1 MPEIPH
7 SSLTGTSLHEPKG
20 VATATVGRVYIS
32 DGAGSGVWTQW
43 PTGYGLY
50 HDSKVSP
57 SVQTITSTASP
68 IENDGAGSKTTEAL
82 LPRQIRGSGSLWDTT
97 TDDITPIA
105 AGDLYNL
112 TILFN
117 VAAKTGSPN
126 ELTFYLT
133 DDGTGTPTSILT
145 ERYVNLTKT
154 PPFRISF
161 SFDFRATS
169 DMVANGGQLF
179 LATDASSIDID
190 ELEILLTRVHGAGI

>member
-20 VATATVGRVYIS
+20 VATATVGRVYVS

-50 HDSKVSP
+50 HDSKVTP

-68 IENDGAGSKTTEAL
+68 LENDGAGSKTTEAL

-105 AGDLYNL
+105 AGDLYSL
-112 TILFN
+112 QVFFN
-117 VAAKTGSPN
+117 VAAKTSTPN
-126 ELTFYLT
+126 DVTFYLT
-133 DDGTGTPTSILT
+133 DDGTGTPTSILAEQYADVT
-145 ERYVNLTKT
+145 ASA
-154 PPFRISF
+154 PFRVTF
-161 SFDFRATS
+161 SVDFRATT
-169 DMVANGGQLF
+169 DMVTNGGQLF
-179 LATDASSIDID
+179 LATDSNSIDID
-190 ELEILLTRVHGAGI
+190 EVEILITRVHGAGI